1 MCQCLM
7 IELTKTVLFKT
18 QFHKEIFVNRHLQ
31 SIFDLTLG
39 PTHETEQH
47 LLTFVAL
54 ICSLRSKKILE
65 LGVRNGG
72 SNLGL
77 LVGASIIGGHVTSVD
92 IQDYGYRPP
101 SDLIDNWSF
110 VVQDALQFLENNT
123 EKYDL
128 ILVDD
133 LHTTE
138 HVYKELKYIE
148 KFADK
153 NTMILMHDL
162 MHSWR
167 HPNYNT
173 DTYNHGEFAGTGPHG
188 ALMKFLEEHPDFEY
202 ATIPVSH
209 GLTLV
214 RRK

>member
-1 MCQCLM
+1 MS
-7 IELTKTVLFKT
+7 T
-18 QFHKEIFVNRHLQ
+18 HLQ
-31 SIFDLTLG
+31 TIFEKTLG

-65 LGVRNGG
+65 LGIRNGG
-72 SNLGL
+72 SNFGL
-77 LVGASIIGGHVTSVD
+77 LVGAAIVGGHVTSVD
-92 IQDYGYRPP
+92 IKDYGYRPP
-101 SDLIDNWSF
+101 SDLINNWSF
-110 VVQDALQFLENNT
+110 VVQDALEFLENNK

-167 HPNYNT
+167 HPYYNT
-173 DTYNHGEFAGTGPHG
+173 DVVSDGEFAGTGPHG
-188 ALMKFLEEHPDFEY
+188 GLMKFIEEHPDFEY

>member
-1 MCQCLM
+1 MNTHLQ
-7 IELTKTVLFKT
+7 
-18 QFHKEIFVNRHLQ
+18 EIFNK
-31 SIFDLTLG
+31 TLG

-65 LGVRNGG
+65 LGIRNGG
-72 SNLGL
+72 SNFGL
-77 LVGASIIGGHVTSVD
+77 LVGASIVGGHVTSVD
-92 IQDYGYRPP
+92 ITDYGYRPP
-101 SDLIDNWSF
+101 SDLSPHWSF
-110 VVQDALQFLENNT
+110 VVQDALLFLANNK

-167 HPNYNT
+167 HPYYNT
-173 DTYNHGEFAGTGPHG
+173 DIYHDGEFAGTGPHG
-188 ALMKFLEEHPDFEY
+188 GLMKFLEEHPDFEY